1 MNTNDKINKV
11 KEIFKDKKVAI
22 AFSGGA
28 DSTLLIHLAKESN
41 ADILAVTFDNF
52 IDPSGFVEYSRKRAE
67 DFGVK
72 HEIIELNFFDVDEFV
87 SNKASRCYDCR
98 KLMYSSIKQLA
109 KEKGYEIMVDGN
121 NITDLIHDR
130 PGILVKYENEVLS
143 PFIDAGLESYEIHKY
158 LEDNDIEYA
167 KSTTCLATRIKTNQK
182 VTPDSINRI
191 DYGESF
197 IKDLTGVDVV
207 KLREDNNK
215 ATVEVSD
222 LDKIL
227 LDIGIDN
234 SEESLIKD
242 SEIQIKENGR
252 LRLDKSV
259 PYKIDIEN
267 TIKIIS
273 KNPIIENI
281 GEIKEIKVINEGLL
295 KFEIEDKTFKLLEYG
310 QIVFED
316 LDDKEEVYLYL
327 IKILPLIRRKVS

>member
-109 KEKGYEIMVDGN
+109 KEKGYEIMVD
-121 NITDLIHDR
+121 
-130 PGILVKYENEVLS
+130 
-143 PFIDAGLESYEIHKY
+143 
-158 LEDNDIEYA
+158 NDIEYA

-215 ATVEVSD
+215 AAVEVSD
-222 LDKIL
+222 LDKILDKEIISKITEELKELKYDKIL

-234 SEESLIKD
+234 SDDSLIED
-242 SEIQIKENGR
+242 SEIQVKENGR
-252 LRLDKSV
+252 LRFDKSL

-267 TIKIIS
+267 TVDVIS
-273 KNPIIENI
+273 KTPFIEDL
-281 GEIKEIKVINEGLL
+281 GEIEEMNVINERLI
-295 KFEIEDKTFKLLEYG
+295 KFEIEDKTIKLLEYG

-316 LDDKEEVYLYL
+316 LDDKEEVYIYL